1 MPCLLALMTGPVFAD
16 PQAGPA
22 APVVASPDATA
33 AQSRLKVASGL
44 QVTLWAGEPLV
55 KNITSFCFDALGRAY
70 VVETGRRRTS
80 VFDIRNF
87 KDWVEDDL
95 ALRSVEQREQ
105 FLSGMLSTNRAFLAA
120 AAPSRPGAFTDF
132 NHDGVIDGRDLEVES
147 ERIQLVWDS
156 TKSGHADKSLTFA
169 DGFQTRVSGVA
180 AGVLAQGTNVWFTC
194 IPDLWRLPAADAKSP
209 AVAATRDRLL
219 HGFGVHVAFGGH
231 DLHGLTKGPDGRI
244 YFSIADRGTSVT
256 NREGRVIQMPD
267 SGAVFRCEPD
277 GSNFELFAKG
287 LRNPQELC
295 FDDEGNLWTG
305 DNNGDGGDKARWTLV
320 LEGADYGWTI
330 GWQWL
335 PKMGAWNAER
345 LWHTRESNTAAYIV
359 PPVAHIGHGP
369 AGIAYYPG
377 TGMPAGYDRHFFL
390 TDFPGGVRTFA
401 VEPDGAFFR
410 VIQDPAGGGSW
421 SWLEDNSPA
430 NRTGKLLWDL
440 SPVDVAFPPGGGVV
454 VADWVEGWEKTGKG
468 RLWKVSDPTLAKDP
482 LIAETARLLA
492 EGMKGRSESSL
503 LELLGHRDQRVRLE
517 AQWELA
523 DQPAKSES
531 RLALFARDVFR
542 VSNLDDRLYA
552 FLKGSRTPMARRH
565 AMLALGQRIR
575 TREAD
580 FMRMIDLLKDSDPEV
595 RRQAIRTLGDARV
608 FNAIPQLLKIV
619 DDATASLPER
629 VTAALSLSQMEHLGG
644 LGHLFE
650 DRSAFVNGLSLRLF
664 SGGIPSAL
672 QATVDLKPVL
682 KLLRSMERRDPMVF
696 WSAAHA
702 LDSLGS
708 SQALDEAM
716 KDPSESVR
724 LAAAVA
730 LRNRTDA
737 RIRTLLQDTSPAVV
751 LEAARAIHDLP
762 IPEAMPALA
771 VWSVGQ
777 VSVSASPW
785 PTNLNFTAA
794 EWATW
799 MLRRVVDAQAQVGT
813 PEMAASLGAFAVLTN
828 APEMPRVEALEA
840 LGAWANPPRR
850 DRIVGLIRPQ
860 APRNPAPAREVLES
874 RWKSLVADASPT
886 VVVAAVRAGAALKL
900 DGLVQRL
907 EALRTHSQPAVRSE
921 AIRLIHVSRP
931 VVVSELLATLEH
943 GAIGEQQAA
952 LASLG
957 LARDPKAL
965 ETVKAW
971 VDRLIRGQVPGGLQA
986 DVLEA
991 ARAAQV
997 PLATWTN
1004 SLKKDDPLGTARPAL
1019 SGGNA
1024 ARGLRLFQER
1034 QDLGC
1039 ARCHKLRG
1047 EGGTVGPELTGLGRV
1062 RGREYVL
1069 QSILQ
1074 PNAQIA
1080 PGFESVVL
1088 TQKGG
1093 AEVSGVL
1100 KSETASELVVQTAE
1114 DGVVTVPKSGIVSR
1128 QRGPSPMPDG
1138 LGEMMSLVE
1147 LRDLIEALS
1156 E

>member
-1 MPCLLALMTGPVFAD
+1 M
-16 PQAGPA
+16 
-22 APVVASPDATA
+22 A
-33 AQSRLKVASGL
+33 AQTRLKVAQGL
-44 QVTLWAGEPLV
+44 KVTLWAGEPLV
-55 KNITSFCFDALGRAY
+55 KNITSFCFDSLGRAY

-87 KDWVEDDL
+87 KEWVEDDL
-95 ALRSVEQREQ
+95 AIRSVEEREQ

-156 TKSGHADKSLTFA
+156 SKSGHADKSMTFA

-194 IPDLWRLPAADAKSP
+194 IPDLWRLPAADPKSP
-209 AVAATRDRLL
+209 AAAATRDRLL

-231 DLHGLTKGPDGRI
+231 DLHGLIKGPDGRI
-244 YFSIADRGTSVT
+244 YFSIADRGASVT
-256 NREGRVIQMPD
+256 NREGRVIQLPD
-267 SGAVFRCEPD
+267 SGAIFRCEPD
-277 GSNFELFAKG
+277 GANFELFAKG

-345 LWHTRESNTAAYIV
+345 LWHTRESNTAAYLV

-377 TGMPAGYDRHFFL
+377 TGLPSRYDRHFFL

-410 VIQDPAGGGSW
+410 VIQDPAAGGSW
-421 SWLEDNSPA
+421 GWLEDNSPA

-468 RLWKVSDPTLAKDP
+468 RLWKVSDPALEKDP
-482 LIAETARLLA
+482 MIAETARILG

-523 DQPAKSES
+523 DRPAKSDGH
-531 RLALFARDVFR
+531 AAQFAHDVLHL
-542 VSNLDDRLYA
+542 SNLDDRLYA
-552 FLKGSRTPMARRH
+552 FLKDSRNPMARRH
-565 AMLALGQRIR
+565 AVWTLGQRIR
-575 TREAD
+575 TRQAD
-580 FMRMIDLLKDSDPEV
+580 FMRMIGLLNDSDIVV
-595 RRQAIRTLGDARV
+595 RELVIRTLGDTGTL
-608 FNAIPQLLKIV
+608 NAIPALLGMV
-619 DDATASLPER
+619 DDTKAPLATRVAASLG
-629 VTAALSLSQMEHLGG
+629 LSQIANRGGKARLFGDGSPFVIALGG
-644 LGHLFE
+644 RFAARGY
-650 DRSAFVNGLSLRLF
+650 
-664 SGGIPSAL
+664 SGAL
-672 QATVDLKPVL
+672 QSMVDLTPTL
-682 KLLRSMERRDPMVF
+682 RLLRSLDRRDPIGF
-696 WSAAHA
+696 WSVANVLATLGSAEA
-702 LDSLGS
+702 LDG
-708 SQALDEAM
+708 AM
-716 KDPSESVR
+716 KDSSESVR
-724 LAAAVA
+724 LATAVA
-730 LRNRTDA
+730 LRNRADV
-737 RIRTLLQDTSPAVV
+737 RIRSLLNDASPAVA
-751 LEAARAIHDLP
+751 LEAARAIHDVP
-762 IPEAMPALA
+762 IPAAMPDLA
-771 VWSVGQ
+771 GWSTER
-777 VSVSASPW
+777 ASQLAAHW

-794 EWATW
+794 EWTTW
-799 MLRRVVDAQAQVGT
+799 MLRRVVDAQLRVGT
-813 PEMAASLGAFAVLTN
+813 PELAARLGAFAARTN
-828 APEMPRVEALEA
+828 APEVARIEAVEAL
-840 LGAWANPPRR
+840 GNWAHPPRR
-850 DRIVGLIRPQ
+850 DRIVGLIRPL
-860 APRNPAPAREVLES
+860 PSRDPAPARAALES
-874 RWKSLVADASPT
+874 QWNALVADASPG
-886 VVVAAVRAGAALKL
+886 VVVAALQAGAALKL
-900 DGLVQRL
+900 EGLPQRL

-921 AIRLIHVSRP
+921 SARLLQASRP
-931 VVVSELLATLEH
+931 VVVSELLSTLEH
-943 GAIGEQQAA
+943 GTVGEQQAA

-957 LARDPKAL
+957 VARDPKAAEIL
-965 ETVKAW
+965 KTWA
-971 VDRLIRGQVPGGLQA
+971 DRLVRGQVPGPLQA

-991 ARAAQV
+991 ARAAQLSLV
-997 PLATWTN
+997 SWTN
-1004 SLKKDDPLGTARPAL
+1004 SLTKDDALAASRPAL

-1047 EGGTVGPELTGLGRV
+1047 EGGTVGPELTGLGRA

-1080 PGFESVVL
+1080 PGYESVVL

-1128 QRGPSPMPDG
+1128 QRGPSPMPEG
-1138 LGEMMSLVE
+1138 LGEMLTLLE
-1147 LRDLIEALS
+1147 LRDLIEVLS

>member
-1 MPCLLALMTGPVFAD
+1 M
-16 PQAGPA
+16 A
-22 APVVASPDATA
+22 AR
-33 AQSRLKVASGL
+33 SRLKVATGL
-44 QVTLWAGEPLV
+44 QVTLWAAEPLV
-55 KNITSFCFDALGRAY
+55 KNITSFCFDSLGRAY

-95 ALRSVEQREQ
+95 ALRSVEEREQ
-105 FLSGMLSTNRAFLAA
+105 FLTGMLSTNRAFLAA

-156 TKSGHADKSLTFA
+156 SHSGHADKAIPFA

-194 IPDLWRLPAADAKSP
+194 IPDLWRLPAADVQNP
-209 AVAATRDRLL
+209 VAATTRDRLL

-231 DLHGLTKGPDGRI
+231 DLHGLIKGPDGRI

-256 NREGRVIQMPD
+256 NREGRVIQLPD
-267 SGAVFRCEPD
+267 SGAIFRSEPD
-277 GSNFELFAKG
+277 GANFELYAKG

-320 LEGADYGWTI
+320 LEGADYGWLI

-335 PKMGAWNAER
+335 PKMGAWNSER

-377 TGMPAGYDRHFFL
+377 TGMPSRYDRHFFL

-410 VIQDPAGGGSW
+410 VIQDPAAGGSW

-468 RLWKVSDPTLAKDP
+468 RLWKVSDPALAKDP
-482 LIAETARLLA
+482 LIAETARILA
-492 EGMKGRSESSL
+492 EGMKGRSDSSL
-503 LELLGHRDQRVRLE
+503 LELLGHRDQRVRFE

-523 DQPAKSES
+523 DRPAKGDT
-531 RLALFARDVFR
+531 RLSLFARDVFHL
-542 VSNLDDRLYA
+542 SNLDDRLYT
-552 FLKGSRTPMARRH
+552 FLKDSRNPMARRH
-565 AMLALGQRIR
+565 AVWALGQRIR
-575 TREAD
+575 TRSAE
-580 FMRMIDLLKDSDPEV
+580 FMRMIGLLKDSDPEL
-595 RRQAIRTLGDARV
+595 RRQVIRTLGDVRL
-608 FNAIPQLLKIV
+608 FNSIPALLGV
-619 DDATASLPER
+619 VGDTNAPLSER

-644 LGHLFE
+644 LGQLFADGSPFE
-650 DRSAFVNGLSLRLF
+650 KSIGGRLMA
-664 SGGIPSAL
+664 GGISSAL
-672 QATVDLKPVL
+672 RASVDLKPVL
-682 KLLRSMERRDPMVF
+682 NLLHSMERRDPIVF

-708 SQALDEAM
+708 NQALEDAM
-716 KDPSESVR
+716 KDSSESVR
-724 LAAAVA
+724 LAAVVA
-730 LRNRTDA
+730 LRNRADSRVRA
-737 RIRTLLQDTSPAVV
+737 LLNDVSPAVV
-751 LEAARAIHDLP
+751 LEAARAIHDVP
-762 IPEAMPALA
+762 IAAAMPDLA
-771 VWSVGQ
+771 AWPAER
-777 VSVSASPW
+777 ASQLAAPW
-785 PTNLNFTAA
+785 PTHLNFTAA
-794 EWATW
+794 EWKIW
-799 MLRRVVDAQAQVGT
+799 MLRRVVDAQLRVGT
-813 PEMAASLGAFAVLTN
+813 PEMTASLGALATRTN
-828 APEMPRVEALEA
+828 TPEMARVEAMEA
-840 LGAWANPPRR
+840 LGNWANPPRR
-850 DRIVGLIRPQ
+850 DRIVGLIRPMP
-860 APRNPAPAREVLES
+860 PRDPSPAQRVLES
-874 RWKSLVADASPT
+874 RWNMLAADASPN
-886 VVVAAVRAGAALKL
+886 VVVAALQSGAALNL
-900 DGLVQRL
+900 ERFPQRL
-907 EALRTHSQPAVRSE
+907 EALRTHAHPAVRSE
-921 AIRLIHVSRP
+921 VARLIAASRP
-931 VVVSELLATLEH
+931 VVVSELIATLER
-943 GAIGEQQAA
+943 GATSGRQSALAA
-952 LASLG
+952 LGASK
-957 LARDPKAL
+957 DPKATA
-965 ETVKAW
+965 EVKIW
-971 VDRLIRGQVPGGLQA
+971 VDRLTTGQVPPELKA

-997 PLATWTN
+997 SLAAWTN
-1004 SLKKDDPLGTARPAL
+1004 SLSKNDTLSAYRSAL
-1019 SGGNA
+1019 SGGSA
-1024 ARGLRLFQER
+1024 VRGVRLFQER

-1047 EGGTVGPELTGLGRV
+1047 EGGTVGPELTGLGRS

-1069 QSILQ
+1069 QSLLQ

-1080 PGFESVVL
+1080 PGYESVVL
-1088 TQKGG
+1088 TRKGG
-1093 AEVSGVL
+1093 GDVSGVL
-1100 KSETASELVVQTAE
+1100 KSESAAELVVQTAE
-1114 DGVVTVPKSGIVSR
+1114 EGLVTVPKTDIASR
-1128 QRGPSPMPDG
+1128 QRGLSPMPEG
-1138 LGEMMSLVE
+1138 LEELMSLLE